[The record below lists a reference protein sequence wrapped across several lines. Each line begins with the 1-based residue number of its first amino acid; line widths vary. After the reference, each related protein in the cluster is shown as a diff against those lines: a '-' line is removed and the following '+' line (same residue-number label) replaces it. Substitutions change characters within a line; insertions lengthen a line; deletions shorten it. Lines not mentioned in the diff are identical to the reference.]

1 MENSKNRHGG
11 IFEKLWI
18 LYIFRWFLW
27 IFSALDYVYIY
38 IIAWFLGV
46 LCIFLSKENSYKY
59 NSGRFRNL
67 QTRATTLVFSIFR
80 LFPFMARWKS
90 SHIQEKPVANCI
102 SVKFYSFCYLY
113 NFWGPWEF
121 ITYSNQLLPHTAHH
135 KSSLKQEKPTFGCI
149 FINIYC
155 FYNFEGPWEFFRSS
169 GPPYPNLAE
178 YTTTCA
184 PVKCDYFGQ
193 FCVFEGLWEFLAH
206 LAQPFPRYL
215 ITISA
220 GLAVQRSVGIFVGWQ
235 LGHGCLCFVFKFRHM
250 PGDAGNSTGQLH
262 LILGLGKA
270 WCKCL
275 LLEIGLGQLPSS
287 LGSYRCGYMNL
298 FGQLPIYYAWY

>member
-1 MENSKNRHGG
+1 
-11 IFEKLWI
+11 
-18 LYIFRWFLW
+18 
-27 IFSALDYVYIY
+27 
-38 IIAWFLGV
+38 
-46 LCIFLSKENSYKY
+46 
-59 NSGRFRNL
+59 
-67 QTRATTLVFSIFR
+67 
-80 LFPFMARWKS
+80 MARWKS

-121 ITYSNQLLPHTAHH
+121 ITYSNQLLPHSAHH
-135 KSSLKQEKPTFGCI
+135 KPGLKQEKPTFGCV

-155 FYNFEGPWEFFRSS
+155 IYNFEGPWEFFRSS

-178 YTTTCA
+178 YTTTCV
-184 PVKCDYFGQ
+184 PVKFNYFGQ
-193 FCVFEGLWEFLAH
+193 FCFLGGPWEFVAY
-206 LAQPFPRYL
+206 LAQPFLRYL

-220 GLAVQRSVGIFVGWQ
+220 GFALQRSVGNFLGWQ
-235 LGHGCLCFVFKFRHM
+235 LGHGCLCLVFKLRHM
-250 PGDAGNSTGQLH
+250 PGDAGNSTGQLPS
-262 LILGLGKA
+262 ILGLEKA

-275 LLEIGLGQLPSS
+275 LLEIGLGQLPNS